1 MYVIYDSVIDLY
13 STLRMNRPISCVRTF
28 QDLYYVIIR
37 KNKKVEG
44 LRCVPILF
52 EYAKTIESLSL
63 NFHNI
68 NINMSLTEND
78 ILGDFDVTSIDNFVL
93 LLPELGGCGYTNDN
107 KLSLY
112 YIIDSDWNELN
123 KDMQMISPKTPNCFY
138 E

>member
-1 MYVIYDSVIDLY
+1 MYVIYDSVINLY

-52 EYAKTIESLSL
+52 EYTKIIESLPL

-68 NINMSLTEND
+68 NINMSLTD
-78 ILGDFDVTSIDNFVL
+78 KDLLSVFDVSSIDNFVL
-93 LLPELGGCGYTNDN
+93 LLLELGGYGYKNDN

-112 YIIDSDWNELN
+112 FIIDSEWNELN
-123 KDMQMISPKTPNCFY
+123 KDMQMISPKTLNCFY
-138 E
+138 